1 MLNVE
6 QGIMPLVYEVT
17 WFIMDIIECVTP
29 PVVLNTIIIGR
40 VKQYRAPLELFRSNS
55 HVVEAD
61 GKNEDSIGS
70 QQAKTVV

>member
-1 MLNVE
+1 
-6 QGIMPLVYEVT
+6 
-17 WFIMDIIECVTP
+17 MDIIECVTP

>member
-17 WFIMDIIECVTP
+17 WFIMILFECVTP
-29 PVVLNTIIIGR
+29 SVVLNTIIIGR

-61 GKNEDSIGS
+61 GKNEDSNRETAS
-70 QQAKTVV
+70 